1 MLVLVIMKVILF
13 MYFMFMS
20 QFFRTWD
27 WRKRLLWL
35 IILLIG
41 KRTAILISYHVR
53 FSTYACN
60 CGDYYWC
67 SPSKDPFLF
76 KALAIWIWLLASS
89 WWYQGTAEILD
100 SQSDFKQ
107 WLHQCKLHNGR
118 VHVFG
123 FFLMQLLSIAFLNL
137 VWDVSK
143 NLSHVWNLQATED
156 NRVAT
161 FISTQGPL
169 VKTFEDF
176 WEMVYQYQCP
186 AIVMVTQFDSFK
198 VCACIIRPQK
208 IPFNWADEQIK
219 SILLVSF
226 YNLLYS
232 M

>member
-1 MLVLVIMKVILF
+1 MSCSMLVLVIMKVILF

-107 WLHQCKLHNGR
+107 WLHQCKLHKGR

-123 FFLMQLLSIAFLNL
+123 FFFNVSPFYCLSEYCLGYFKKLKSCMKPAVYWGQQSCNIYFYSRSPGEDIWGFLGNGLSIS
-137 VWDVSK
+137 VSC
-143 NLSHVWNLQATED
+143 NCHGHS
-156 NRVAT
+156 
-161 FISTQGPL
+161 
-169 VKTFEDF
+169 
-176 WEMVYQYQCP
+176 
-186 AIVMVTQFDSFK
+186 
-198 VCACIIRPQK
+198 IR
-208 IPFNWADEQIK
+208 
-219 SILLVSF
+219 
-226 YNLLYS
+226 
-232 M
+232 

>member
-107 WLHQCKLHNGR
+107 WLHQCKLHKGYWGQQSCNIYFYSRSPGEDIWGFLGNG
-118 VHVFG
+118 
-123 FFLMQLLSIAFLNL
+123 LSIS
-137 VWDVSK
+137 VSC
-143 NLSHVWNLQATED
+143 NCHGHS
-156 NRVAT
+156 
-161 FISTQGPL
+161 
-169 VKTFEDF
+169 
-176 WEMVYQYQCP
+176 
-186 AIVMVTQFDSFK
+186 
-198 VCACIIRPQK
+198 IR
-208 IPFNWADEQIK
+208 
-219 SILLVSF
+219 
-226 YNLLYS
+226 
-232 M
+232 